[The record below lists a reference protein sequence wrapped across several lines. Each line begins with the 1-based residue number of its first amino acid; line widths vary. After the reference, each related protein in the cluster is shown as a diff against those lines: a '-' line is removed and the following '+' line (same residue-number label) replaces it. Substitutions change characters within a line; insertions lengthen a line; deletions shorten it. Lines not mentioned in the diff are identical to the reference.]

1 MTKKTNALMRAYN
14 SPAPTALRLARD
26 LWALLG
32 GSLVVYLQAFTI
44 SEHVYNII
52 AATIVFI
59 TSLLTGACIIFGRGL
74 KEDSTFPSDLNQPQQ

>member
-1 MTKKTNALMRAYN
+1 MKKKTNALMKIYN
-14 SPAPTALRLARD
+14 SPAPTWLRLARD

-44 SEHVYNII
+44 PEHIYNII
-52 AATIVFI
+52 SATIVFI

-74 KEDSTFPSDLNQPQQ
+74 KDDSNFPSDVNQPQ